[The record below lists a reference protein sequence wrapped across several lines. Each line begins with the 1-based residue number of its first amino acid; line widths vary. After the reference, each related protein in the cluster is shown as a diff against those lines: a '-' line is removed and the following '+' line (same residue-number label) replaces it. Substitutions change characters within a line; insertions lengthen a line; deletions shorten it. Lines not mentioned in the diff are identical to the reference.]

1 MSDRTAG
8 ACKAAARC
16 VAGAW
21 LLLSVAAGA
30 QTPNTVSDRGSPL
43 VRELERRYAQAMQS
57 ARSGDVEG
65 YWRYRTA
72 AARKRPP
79 ELDAPR
85 LRLLAQL
92 LPPLESLQFV
102 RLDATGKMART
113 LYRWRK
119 TEVAQYTAIIYR
131 LEKGEWKIDDV
142 SIKRGASGSETSTA
156 STTGAPTTRASP
168 AAQQLRALPTVPQA
182 QSRPPVTAAPQSAG
196 AQEQLRAWEGSVDPN
211 RSLSPPRL

>member
-1 MSDRTAG
+1 MSDRTTG
-8 ACKAAARC
+8 TSKAAACC
-16 VAGAW
+16 VVGAW

-30 QTPNTVSDRGSPL
+30 QTPNTLSDRGSPL
-43 VRELERRYAQAMQS
+43 VRELERRYSQAMQS
-57 ARSGDVEG
+57 ARSGDIEG

-92 LPPLESLQFV
+92 LPPLQTLEFV

-113 LYRWRK
+113 LYRWPK
-119 TEVAQYTAIIYR
+119 MEVAQYTAIIYR

-142 SIKRGASGSETSTA
+142 SIKRGASGATSTA
-156 STTGAPTTRASP
+156 SATGAATARHSP
-168 AAQQLRALPTVPQA
+168 AAQQLRALPPVPQA
-182 QSRPPVTAAPQSAG
+182 QSRPPVSAMPQSAG
-196 AQEQLRAWEGSVDPN
+196 AQEQLRAWEGSADPN